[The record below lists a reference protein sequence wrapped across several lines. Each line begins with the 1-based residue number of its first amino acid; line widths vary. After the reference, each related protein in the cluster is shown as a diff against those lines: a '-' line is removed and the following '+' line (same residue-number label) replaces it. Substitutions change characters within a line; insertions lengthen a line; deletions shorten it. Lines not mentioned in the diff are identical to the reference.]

1 MKIIL
6 SPRAE
11 KQLKKLSKVN
21 QIIIA
26 NKIRSISKS
35 AEVSGEKRLKEYKNI
50 YRVRIGDYRIVY
62 KKTTKE
68 LYIILIG
75 HRKDIYKIVKRL
87 LA

>member
-11 KQLKKLSKVN
+11 KQLRKLSKVN

-35 AEVSGEKRLKEYKNI
+35 AEVPGEKRLKEYKNI